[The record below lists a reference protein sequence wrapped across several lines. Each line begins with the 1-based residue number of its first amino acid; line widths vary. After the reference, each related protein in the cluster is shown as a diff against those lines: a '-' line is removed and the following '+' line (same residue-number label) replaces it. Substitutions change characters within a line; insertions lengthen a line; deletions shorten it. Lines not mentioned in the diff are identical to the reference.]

1 MLHGSDRRSARAWR
15 ACEHRTRMP
24 VRVGWS
30 EQVEGLTGRRL
41 VRVLCAGFLAR
52 IVGPPALQR
61 GRIALSARWFAQ
73 VPRRDEIYGAR

>member
-1 MLHGSDRRSARAWR
+1 
-15 ACEHRTRMP
+15 MP

-52 IVGPPALQR
+52 IVGPAALQR
-61 GRIALSARWFAQ
+61 GRIALSA
-73 VPRRDEIYGAR
+73 P